1 MSYTWVQKENVFS
14 AFIDD
19 NVILFL
25 YLEVIFLKGVNVE
38 KKQTFFDIYE

>member
-1 MSYTWVQKENVFS
+1 ME
-14 AFIDD
+14 

-38 KKQTFFDIYE
+38 KKQTFFDMYE